1 MDEVR
6 WVKPVRPG
14 DTLHTIVRVVDAR
27 PSASKPDR
35 GIVRF
40 HVRVCNGRDED
51 VLTLSTSVFILRR
64 PQ

>member
-1 MDEVR
+1 
-6 WVKPVRPG
+6 
-14 DTLHTIVRVVDAR
+14 
-27 PSASKPDR
+27 
-35 GIVRF
+35 VRF